1 MRIYRIC
8 NKAIISNNKII
19 TVAAVGLYSRF
30 SELNTNFVL
39 QWQYKPGSSIY
50 LVYSLN
56 KFVNGRI
63 FSDYFDFLK
72 YNQPSNWEEILFD
85 QSIYFKID
93 YWFNI

>member
-1 MRIYRIC
+1 MPTVEAA
-8 NKAIISNNKII
+8 NSAIG
-19 TVAAVGLYSRF
+19 TF
-30 SELNTNFVL
+30 SLILFI
-39 QWQYKPGSSIY
+39 GSSIY

-63 FSDYFDFLK
+63 FSDYFDFLR